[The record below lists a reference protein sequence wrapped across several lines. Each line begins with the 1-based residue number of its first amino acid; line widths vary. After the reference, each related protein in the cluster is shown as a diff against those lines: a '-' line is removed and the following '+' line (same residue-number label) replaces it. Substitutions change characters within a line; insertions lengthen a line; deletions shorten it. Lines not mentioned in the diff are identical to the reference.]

1 MKSDS
6 RGSTDYSGRMKQRKG
21 VERQYELWHLHSDV
35 DMVDDGG
42 VDSDI
47 VVPD

>member
-6 RGSTDYSGRMKQRKG
+6 RGSINYSGRMKQWKG
-21 VERQYELWHLHSDV
+21 DERQYELCCLHSDV
-35 DMVDDGG
+35 DIVDDSS
-42 VDSDI
+42 VDNNI